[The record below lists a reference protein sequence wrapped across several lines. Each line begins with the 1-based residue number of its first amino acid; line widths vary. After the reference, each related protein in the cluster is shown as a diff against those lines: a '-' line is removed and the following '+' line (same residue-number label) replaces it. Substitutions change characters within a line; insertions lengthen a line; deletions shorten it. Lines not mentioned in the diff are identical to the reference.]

1 MGPGASVDGNPLNV
15 FAEVIYEDL
24 PGALAW
30 LPDAFGFVPGR
41 LARNAEGTVIFAE
54 MHVGSGTVLLRAPD
68 GDRELNPLSLGGI
81 SQQLYVLVGDP
92 DAHHGH
98 AKAAGAQIVL
108 EPTDMSFGARLY
120 SARDLEAHLWTFGT
134 YQVRAEPE

>member
-41 LARNAEGTVIFAE
+41 LARNAEGTVIWRPTYL
-54 MHVGSGTVLLRAPD
+54 GTRS
-68 GDRELNPLSLGGI
+68 LS
-81 SQQLYVLVGDP
+81 
-92 DAHHGH
+92 
-98 AKAAGAQIVL
+98 AA
-108 EPTDMSFGARLY
+108 
-120 SARDLEAHLWTFGT
+120 SASSSTSWSEIRTPIMATPRPRVPRSSSSPRT
-134 YQVRAEPE
+134 